1 MATAMATKMEVALDR
16 SRAWSAVAKRDS
28 MEVEVLD
35 GEVLLT
41 VEGDANDHVISAG
54 DVYQG
59 PAGRRIAAMG
69 LSPSRIRVSGTARR
83 VSGAARP
90 FERFAARGGRGFA
103 RHLLGGTLIVAVW
116 LALWT
121 WVAAGVVAPLSA
133 IPAARSAAM
142 SSNGS

>member
-1 MATAMATKMEVALDR
+1 MATKMEVALDR
-16 SRAWSAVAKRDS
+16 SLAWSAVAKRVP

-69 LSPSRIRVSGTARR
+69 LSPSRIRVPGTARPL
-83 VSGAARP
+83 A
-90 FERFAARGGRGFA
+90 RFAARGGRSFA
-103 RHLLGGTLIVAVW
+103 RHLFGGALIVAVW
-116 LALWT
+116 LSLWT
-121 WVAAGVVAPLSA
+121 WVAVGVVAPLST